1 MYPSAV
7 RIDLHAH
14 SAISDGTDS
23 PAELVAAAARAGLDV
38 VALTDH
44 DTFDGLPQAL
54 AAAGPAG
61 VRVVPGIEL
70 SAEADDVSVHLLGYG
85 CRTDDRVLLD
95 ELALIRRGR
104 SGRIPGMLA
113 ALAAL
118 GMPLD
123 PDVLARTSGNAASIG
138 RPHLADAL
146 VAQGYVADR
155 TEAFDRLLADDGPAF
170 VPRYAAGLER
180 AIDLIRAAGGVA
192 VIAHPW
198 GRVSRGVLPETY
210 LAELAGRGLDGI
222 EVDHNDH
229 DAPTREQL
237 RELAG
242 RHGLLV
248 TGSSDYH
255 GTGKRDHGL
264 GGNTTAPEVLAE
276 IDARIARRGGH

>member
-1 MYPSAV
+1 V
-7 RIDLHAH
+7 KIDLHAH

-23 PAELVAAAARAGLDV
+23 PAGLVAAAAAAGLDV

-44 DTFDGLPQAL
+44 DTFDGLPEAL
-54 AAAGPAG
+54 AAAGAAG
-61 VRVVPGIEL
+61 VRVLPGIEL
-70 SAEADDVSVHLLGYG
+70 SAEAGGVSVHLLGYG
-85 CRTDDRVLLD
+85 CRADDSALLD

-104 SGRIPGMLA
+104 SGRIPAMLA

-123 PDVLARTSGNAASIG
+123 AGLLARVSGNATSIG

-155 TEAFDRLLADDGPAF
+155 TEAFDKYLADDGPAF
-170 VPRYAAGLER
+170 VPRYAAPLES
-180 AIDLIRAAGGVA
+180 AIGLIRAAGGVA

-198 GRVSRGVLPETY
+198 GRVSRGVLPEHY

-229 DAPTREQL
+229 DPATRDEL
-237 RELAG
+237 RALAG

-255 GTGKRDHGL
+255 GLGKRDHGL
-264 GGNTTAPEVLAE
+264 GVNTTAPEALAE
-276 IDARIARRGGH
+276 IDARIAARG

>member
-1 MYPSAV
+1 M

-14 SAISDGTDS
+14 SAISDGTDT
-23 PAELVAAAARAGLDV
+23 PAALVAEAARAGLDV

-44 DTFDGLPQAL
+44 DTFDGLPEAL

-61 VRVVPGIEL
+61 VRVVPGIEM
-70 SAEADDVSVHLLGYG
+70 SAEVDGVSVHLLGYG
-85 CRTDDRVLLD
+85 CRTDDRALLD

-104 SGRIPGMLA
+104 SGRIPAMLE

-123 PDVLARTSGNAASIG
+123 ADVLARVSGNATSIG

-170 VPRYAAGLER
+170 VPRYAAALAP
-180 AIDLIRAAGGVA
+180 AIGLIRAAGGVA

-198 GRVSRGVLPETY
+198 GRVSRGVLPEAY
-210 LAELAGRGLDGI
+210 LAELAERGLDGI

-229 DAPTREQL
+229 DRPTREEL
-237 RELAG
+237 RALAG

-264 GGNTTAPEVLAE
+264 GVNTTTPEVLAE
-276 IDARIARRGGH
+276 IDARIAARG

>member
-1 MYPSAV
+1 M

-14 SAISDGTDS
+14 SAISDGTDT
-23 PAELVAAAARAGLDV
+23 PAELVAEARRAGLDV

-44 DTFDGLPQAL
+44 DTFDGLPEAL
-54 AAAGPAG
+54 AVADSLG

-70 SAEADDVSVHLLGYG
+70 STEVAGQSVHLLGYG
-85 CRTDDRVLLD
+85 CRADDPELLA

-104 SGRIPGMLA
+104 QGRIPAMLA
-113 ALAAL
+113 LLAEL

-123 PDVLARTSGNAASIG
+123 PAVLARVSGAAISIG

-170 VPRYAAGLER
+170 VPRYAAPLEP
-180 AIDLIRAAGGVA
+180 AIRLIHAAGGVA
-192 VIAHPW
+192 VLAHPW
-198 GRVSRGVLPETY
+198 GRVSREVLPERY
-210 LAELAGRGLDGI
+210 LADLARDHGLDGI

-229 DAPTREQL
+229 DPGTRTAL
-237 RELAG
+237 RAVAERL
-242 RHGLLV
+242 GLLA

-264 GGNTTAPEVLAE
+264 GVNTTAPEVLAE
-276 IDARIARRGGH
+276 IDARVARRGGR

>member
-1 MYPSAV
+1 M

-14 SAISDGTDS
+14 SAISDGTDT
-23 PAELVAAAARAGLDV
+23 PAELVAEALRAGLDV

-44 DTFDGLPQAL
+44 DTFDGLPEAL
-54 AAAGPAG
+54 AAGESLG
-61 VRVVPGIEL
+61 VRVVPGVEL
-70 SAEADDVSVHLLGYG
+70 STEVAGRSVHLLGYG
-85 CRTDDRVLLD
+85 CHTDDPALLT

-104 SGRIPGMLA
+104 DGRIPAMLA
-113 ALAAL
+113 ILAEL

-123 PDVLARTSGNAASIG
+123 PAVLARVSGSATSIG

-146 VAQGYVADR
+146 VVQGYVADR

-170 VPRYAAGLER
+170 VPRYAAPLEP
-180 AIDLIRAAGGVA
+180 AIRLIHAAGGVA
-192 VIAHPW
+192 VLAHPW
-198 GRVSRGVLPETY
+198 GRVSREVLPEHY
-210 LAELAGRGLDGI
+210 LGALARDHGLDGI

-229 DAPTREQL
+229 DRATRASL
-237 RELAG
+237 RELAR
-242 RHGLLV
+242 RHGLLA

-264 GGNTTAPEVLAE
+264 GVNTTSQQVLAE